1 MCKATIRGW
10 ESINDSVVFFRIE
23 PDYIIDILFM
33 EYRYLLSLL
42 SFNFFQNSVL
52 YLKKN
57 INENVANLHLMVTNY
72 MMYFRFTLLLI

>member
-1 MCKATIRGW
+1 MT
-10 ESINDSVVFFRIE
+10 VVFFRIE

-52 YLKKN
+52 YLKEK
-57 INENVANLHLMVTNY
+57 INENVANLHLM
-72 MMYFRFTLLLI
+72 FTLYKLT